1 MPQLLRRKPEPALP
15 DAIDVA
21 GNLVPLTVRQNDRAK
36 RLIMRIAP
44 GGGGLIVTVPR
55 GMSARKIRGFLD
67 RHRGWVEERIA
78 RAPDRV
84 VIAPG
89 AVIPMR
95 GEPVLLVHRGGRLV
109 TRLAPLDGGSEAVMP
124 EPATPEPTASA
135 KHRSDAA
142 TATQDLFSAARMD
155 LAPSTLAPAAGTKR
169 AARREATDRH
179 ASDDDDPSDLPE
191 EPAAATG
198 AGPDMAGVRRQILVG
213 GDPKHF
219 SRRVLDFLCRE
230 AGRDLAER
238 VKRHAAAVGLEPRAI
253 TIKDTTSRWGSC
265 THDRRL
271 AFSWRIVMAPPAVL
285 DYLAAHEVAHF
296 VEMNHGPKFWALCRE
311 LCPDM
316 EAGKTWLKRHG
327 SGLHA
332 IAVG

>member
-15 DAIDVA
+15 DVIEVA
-21 GNLVPLTVRQNDRAK
+21 GSLVPLTVRQNDRAK

-55 GMSARKIRGFLD
+55 GMSARKICGFLD

-89 AVIPMR
+89 AVIPLR

-109 TRLAPLDGGSEAVMP
+109 TRLAPLDAGSEAL
-124 EPATPEPTASA
+124 APEPTPSEPTAA
-135 KHRSDAA
+135 PAHRSDDAA
-142 TATQDLFSAARMD
+142 AVQDLFSAAGRD
-155 LAPSTLAPAAGTKR
+155 LAPSTLALTAGTKR
-169 AARREATDRH
+169 AARRAATDRH
-179 ASDDDDPSDLPE
+179 VGDDDGPCVPPE
-191 EPAAATG
+191 EPAAAMG
-198 AGPDMAGVRRQILVG
+198 AGPDMAGIRRQLIVG

-271 AFSWRIVMAPPAVL
+271 AFSWRIVMAPPSVL

-311 LCPDM
+311 LCPEM